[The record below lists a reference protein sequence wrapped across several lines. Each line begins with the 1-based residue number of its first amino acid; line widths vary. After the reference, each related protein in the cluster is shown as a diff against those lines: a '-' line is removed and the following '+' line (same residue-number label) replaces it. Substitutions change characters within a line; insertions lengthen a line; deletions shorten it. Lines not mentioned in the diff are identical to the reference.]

1 MHVLASVDN
10 VDKLLSVR
18 HANGGDSA
26 AAAAAAADAASW
38 QWLLDAWKDCAA
50 FRRWQTAERRGAALP
65 GD

>member
-18 HANGGDSA
+18 HADGGDSA
-26 AAAAAAADAASW
+26 AAAAASW

-50 FRRWQTAERRGAALP
+50 FRRWQTAEQRGAALP

>member
-26 AAAAAAADAASW
+26 AAAAVSW

-50 FRRWQTAERRGAALP
+50 FRRWQTAARRGAALP